1 MREFDRDGLILC
13 KLLGEVFSASKGR
26 YACSSE
32 IFIRRFMYSETAKLF
47 DSLAALDE
55 ILSADDIFSLL
66 DGEYEQSSYGRN
78 KFDTEVLYW
87 IGYMYMY
94 GSYIYERPLKSMYR
108 FIKPKELSSL
118 YFAYHSLDCKQAW
131 GRIFEA
137 KGKGL
142 DEQWMLKEGVRIYSE
157 LLGLTSTHFIDVDP
171 LEFDRIVS
179 GKKKIRIG
187 LNDRRFAVGD
197 KIVFEDSSTG
207 QKATAIIKA
216 IKEYNDFYELYDH
229 SDKSSLGYAKGEEA
243 DPKDMQKLYS
253 MEDIAKH
260 GVMAISFSLSN

>member
-13 KLLGEVFSASKGR
+13 KLLGEVFSASKIR

-32 IFIRRFMYSETAKLF
+32 IFIRRFMYSDTAKLF
-47 DSLAALDE
+47 DTLAALDE
-55 ILSADDIFSLL
+55 ILSPDDIFAML

-78 KFDTEVLYW
+78 KYDTEALYW

-131 GRIFEA
+131 ERIFEA

-171 LEFDRIVS
+171 MEFERIVS
-179 GKKKIRIG
+179 GKKRIRIG

-197 KIVFEDSSTG
+197 KIVFEDSSSG
-207 QKATAIIKA
+207 QKATAIIEA
-216 IKEYNDFYELYDH
+216 IKEYNDFFELYDH
-229 SDKSSLGYAKGEEA
+229 ADKHALGYTKGEEA
-243 DPKDMQKLYS
+243 DPKDTQKLYS
-253 MEDIAKH
+253 MEEIAKR

>member
-13 KLLGEVFSASKGR
+13 KLLGDVFSASNSR
-26 YACSSE
+26 YSCSSE

-47 DSLAALDE
+47 YTLAALDE
-55 ILSADDIFSLL
+55 ILSADDIFAML

-78 KFDTEVLYW
+78 KYDTEALYW

-118 YFAYHSLDCKQAW
+118 YFAYHPLDCLQAW
-131 GRIFEA
+131 ERIFEA

-142 DEQWMLKEGVRIYSE
+142 DEQWMLKEGVRIYSQ
-157 LLGLTSTHFIDVDP
+157 LLGLTSVHFIDIDGE
-171 LEFDRIVS
+171 EFDKIVS
-179 GKKKIRIG
+179 GKKNIWIG
-187 LNDRRFAVGD
+187 LSDHRFCVGD
-197 KIVFEDSSTG
+197 KIVFEDSSSE
-207 QKATAIIKA
+207 QKANAVIKA
-216 IKEYNDFYELYDH
+216 IKEYNDFFELYDH
-229 SDKSSLGYAKGEEA
+229 ADKSSLGYAKGEQA
-243 DPKDMQKLYS
+243 DPEDMQKLYS

>member
-1 MREFDRDGLILC
+1 
-13 KLLGEVFSASKGR
+13 
-26 YACSSE
+26 
-32 IFIRRFMYSETAKLF
+32 
-47 DSLAALDE
+47 
-55 ILSADDIFSLL
+55 
-66 DGEYEQSSYGRN
+66 
-78 KFDTEVLYW
+78 
-87 IGYMYMY
+87 
-94 GSYIYERPLKSMYR
+94 MYR
-108 FIKPKELSSL
+108 FIKPKELNSL
-118 YFAYHSLDCKQAW
+118 YFAYHSLDCRQAW
-131 GRIFEA
+131 ERIFEA

-171 LEFDRIVS
+171 TEFDRIVS

-197 KIVFEDSSTG
+197 KIVFEDSSSG

-216 IKEYNDFYELYDH
+216 IQEYNDFFELYDYA
-229 SDKSSLGYAKGEEA
+229 DKHVLGHAKGEEA

>member
-13 KLLGEVFSASKGR
+13 KLLGDVFSASNSR
-26 YACSSE
+26 YSCSSE
-32 IFIRRFMYSETAKLF
+32 IFMRRFMYSGTAKF
-47 DSLAALDE
+47 FEGLAALDE
-55 ILSADDIFSLL
+55 ILSADDIFALL
-66 DGEYEQSSYGRN
+66 DGEYEQSGYGRN
-78 KFDTEVLYW
+78 KYDTEVLYW

-131 GRIFEA
+131 ERIFEA

-171 LEFDRIVS
+171 TEFDRIVS
-179 GKKKIRIG
+179 GRKNIWIG
-187 LNDRRFAVGD
+187 LSDHRFCVGD
-197 KIVFEDSSTG
+197 KIVFEDSSSG
-207 QKATAIIKA
+207 QKATVIIKA
-216 IKEYNDFYELYDH
+216 IKEYNDFFELYDH
-229 SDKSSLGYAKGEEA
+229 SDKRALGYAKGEQD
-243 DPKDMQKLYS
+243 DPSDMQKLYS
-253 MEDIAKH
+253 MEEIAKR
-260 GVMAISFSLSN
+260 GVMAISFTLSN